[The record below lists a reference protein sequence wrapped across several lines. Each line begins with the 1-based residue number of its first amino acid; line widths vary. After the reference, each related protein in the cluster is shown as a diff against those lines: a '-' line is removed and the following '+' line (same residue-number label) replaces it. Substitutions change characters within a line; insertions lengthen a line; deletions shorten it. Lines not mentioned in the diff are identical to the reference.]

1 MTVMTSVRQCCT
13 KIPAS
18 SNDGGGKKM
27 RKVAT
32 FGTWVRRKRRERGN
46 AVCVDT
52 IDEMSLKSAE
62 ASVMCKKPTGQAD
75 DER

>member
-1 MTVMTSVRQCCT
+1 MTVITSVRQYCT
-13 KIPAS
+13 KIPVS

-27 RKVAT
+27 RTVAT
-32 FGTWVRRKRRERGN
+32 FGTWVRRKRRARENVVR
-46 AVCVDT
+46 VDA

-62 ASVMCKKPTGQAD
+62 ASVMCKKPTGRAD

>member
-1 MTVMTSVRQCCT
+1 
-13 KIPAS
+13 
-18 SNDGGGKKM
+18 M

-32 FGTWVRRKRRERGN
+32 FETWVGRKRRAGGN
-46 AVCVDT
+46 AVRVDA

-62 ASVMCKKPTGQAD
+62 ASVVCKKPTGRAD